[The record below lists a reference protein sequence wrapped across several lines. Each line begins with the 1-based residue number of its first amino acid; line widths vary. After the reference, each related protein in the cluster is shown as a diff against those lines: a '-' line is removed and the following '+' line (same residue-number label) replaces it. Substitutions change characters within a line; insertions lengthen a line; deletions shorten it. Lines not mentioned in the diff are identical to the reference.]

1 MLVNAGAG
9 KVLAIEPSAAYEVL
23 LRNTRAIAERL
34 GYLHATGAEI
44 PAGEDLDYIFSIG
57 VIHHIPDP
65 APTIDAAFQALR
77 PGGKL
82 LIWLYGREGNEFYL
96 SLVTPLRWLTTRLPS
111 KVVLGLAWLMWLP
124 LIAYIQAARVL
135 PLPMRDYARG
145 LLKRLTHRQLVAT
158 IYDQLKPTYAR
169 YYTRDEAQELLQRAG
184 FADVKS
190 HHRHGY
196 SWLFCG
202 TRL

>member
-1 MLVNAGAG
+1 MIGARG
-9 KVLAIEPSAAYEVL
+9 LRCCVRYEV
-23 LRNTRAIAERL
+23 RD
-34 GYLHATGAEI
+34 TG
-44 PAGEDLDYIFSIG
+44 
-57 VIHHIPDP
+57 H
-65 APTIDAAFQALR
+65 
-77 PGGKL
+77 
-82 LIWLYGREGNEFYL
+82 
-96 SLVTPLRWLTTRLPS
+96 
-111 KVVLGLAWLMWLP
+111 
-124 LIAYIQAARVL
+124 AARVL

-196 SWLFCG
+196 SWLVCG
-202 TRL
+202 TRR